1 MQNGS
6 GRLASPEFDL
16 NFGSGRVGSLAHFA
30 CGSGWVGSVKLDP
43 RPTLV

>member
-16 NFGSGRVGSLAHFA
+16 NFGSGRVGSGHLLTSLVGRV
-30 CGSGWVGSVKLDP
+30 GSGQ
-43 RPTLV
+43 